1 MSKNGKRIFK
11 VYDPYITSP
20 FGYRIN
26 PINNAREFHEAVDY
40 GTNNQKLNQYAITN
54 GRVLSAGTDSLG
66 GKFVYVDYPSLGY
79 VGMHYHLSSIKVKA
93 GDNVDQNTVV
103 GVTGQTGLA
112 TGVHLHYGWFKKS
125 EYSKPYYQRNW
136 EDFEQ
141 YVFENKLGTPVSRDE
156 DKYQIEVLIDNLRGR
171 AEPNG
176 KILGLLSKGLYNVL
190 DAYEVGGYM
199 WYKIGENL
207 WCAYSS
213 EWMNKYTNFRIG
225 DLIYPIKDVTLSS
238 TAGYSDSTFS
248 VLKKGTRVIVNSF
261 HNKNGMYM
269 SLKDLN
275 GKILNP
281 AAWSKEF
288 NSFEKV
294 NFS

>member
-11 VYDPYITSP
+11 VYDPYITCP
-20 FGYRIN
+20 FGYRIS
-26 PINNAREFHEAVDY
+26 PINSAREFHEAVDY
-40 GTNNQKLNQYAITN
+40 GTNNQKLNQYAITD
-54 GRVLSAGTDSLG
+54 GRVLSVGTDSLG
-66 GKFVYVDYPSLGY
+66 GKFVYVEYPKLGY

-93 GDNVDQNTVV
+93 GDLVDDNTVV

-112 TGVHLHYGWFKKS
+112 TGIHLHYGWFKKE

-136 EDFEQ
+136 EDFEE
-141 YVFENKLGTPVSRDE
+141 YVFQNKLGIPVSRDE
-156 DKYQIEVLIDNLRGR
+156 NKYQIEVLIDNLRGR
-171 AEPNG
+171 ETPNG
-176 KILGLLSKGLYNVL
+176 KILGLLNKGLYNVL
-190 DAYEVGGYM
+190 DARLDGDYI
-199 WYKIGENL
+199 WYKIEDNL
-207 WCAYSS
+207 LCAYSS
-213 EWMNKYTNFRIG
+213 EWINKYTNFRIG

-238 TAGYSDSTFS
+238 TAGYSNSIFS
-248 VLKKGTRVIVNSF
+248 ILKKGTKVIVNSF

-269 SLKDLN
+269 SLKDEN